1 MLKFCASLTL
11 RSVVMRHAHLC
22 ACRFLMNACEKR
34 AELGGT
40 ICPISPLMGQAVA
53 EVMARV

>member
-1 MLKFCASLTL
+1 
-11 RSVVMRHAHLC
+11 MRHAHLC